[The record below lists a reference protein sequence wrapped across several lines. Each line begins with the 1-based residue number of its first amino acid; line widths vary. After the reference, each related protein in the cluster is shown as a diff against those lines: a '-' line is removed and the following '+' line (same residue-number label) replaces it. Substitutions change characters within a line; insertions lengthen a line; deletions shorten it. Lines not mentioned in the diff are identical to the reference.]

1 MKGLFLMSII
11 SLHAW
16 TWYSKDPITIK
27 DSKLRLY
34 DILILSIQKG
44 SVTIKAFVFT
54 LSTQNITIQSYLT
67 VCESCD
73 RTCFLHS
80 KAY

>member
-54 LSTQNITIQSYLT
+54 LSLLLLFTLSTQNITIQSHLT
-67 VCESCD
+67 ICENCD
-73 RTCFLHS
+73 RT
-80 KAY
+80 